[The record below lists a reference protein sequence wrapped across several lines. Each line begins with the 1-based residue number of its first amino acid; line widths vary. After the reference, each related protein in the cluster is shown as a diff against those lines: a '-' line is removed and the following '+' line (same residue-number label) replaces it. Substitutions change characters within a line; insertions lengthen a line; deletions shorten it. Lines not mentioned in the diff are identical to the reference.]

1 MRVRPNYCRSFR
13 EEAKKVWSDM
23 SDAENFNTPRNEE
36 TTTEELLLSLA
47 RKHNGRGL
55 EIKAHTKK
63 EESKT
68 GADWAIWFTDSS
80 CLGIGARIQ
89 AKRLFAGSAAYNA
102 LYRQSKKQRE
112 ACGATNLSVPNQ
124 CETLLSHRDGLVPL
138 YVFYNSD
145 RFPCAYT
152 CSSHTQFAWQFA
164 WRCQWNC
171 PFQFEDWGIS
181 AASALAV
188 KEANWGKNNKPGDF
202 PMTPWHCLV
211 CACCWDG
218 LADVSSLPSLVG
230 LRLSQLYG
238 YNIDASM
245 VRYTSPADL
254 GFSFELTAPPEWVGL
269 LRESRE
275 VEGLVQT
282 SREEEGLL
290 DKKMDSLNLKGVA
303 IFEETE
309 PPDG

>member
-23 SDAENFNTPRNEE
+23 SDAEKFNTPRNEE

-80 CLGIGARIQ
+80 CQGIGARIQ
-89 AKRLFAGSAAYNA
+89 AKRLFADSAAYNA
-102 LYRQSKKQRE
+102 LFHQSKKQRE
-112 ACGATNLSVPNQ
+112 TREKPNWLVPNQ
-124 CETLLSHRDGLVPL
+124 CETLLTHNDGLVPL

-152 CSSHTQFAWQFA
+152 CSSHMQFA
-164 WRCQWNC
+164 WRCHWDC

-181 AASALAV
+181 AASALAI

-218 LADVSSLPSLVG
+218 LAAVSSLPSLVG
-230 LRLSQLYG
+230 RRLSQLYG
-238 YNIDASM
+238 YNIDVSKVSETA
-245 VRYTSPADL
+245 PADL
-254 GFSFELTAPPEWVGL
+254 GFSFDLTAPPKWVGL
-269 LRESRE
+269 LRESRD
-275 VEGLVQT
+275 VEGLLRM
-282 SREEEGLL
+282 SRDVEGLL
-290 DKKMDSLNLKGVA
+290 DEEMDSLNLNGVA